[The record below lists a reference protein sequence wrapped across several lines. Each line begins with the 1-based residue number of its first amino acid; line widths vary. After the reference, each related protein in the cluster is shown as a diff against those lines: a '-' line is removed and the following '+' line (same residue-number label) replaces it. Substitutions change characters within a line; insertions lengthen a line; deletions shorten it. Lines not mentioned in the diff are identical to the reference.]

1 MRFYRSL
8 NQAEVKPEEAG
19 SRTGELIIASGLFRK
34 PIYCSTRCQR
44 VAKRGEA
51 PSVKCRATPA
61 VRGAG
66 TRPTAGLAA
75 ASWGKLLG
83 DSTVSAML
91 DHRFAQG
98 YGVGDLLRVYPD
110 DIFLG
115 DGRREVQEIIANDSG
130 L

>member
-75 ASWGKLLG
+75 AYSRDGPRTLEQTRRGLGKA
-83 DSTVSAML
+83 T
-91 DHRFAQG
+91 
-98 YGVGDLLRVYPD
+98 
-110 DIFLG
+110 
-115 DGRREVQEIIANDSG
+115 GR
-130 L
+130 